1 MTTAASKV
9 AIVTG
14 AAQGLGAVMSGA
26 LAEAGILVAGMD
38 VNREG
43 LERTAAALNERANRR
58 AFLPIVGDVSQPAD
72 AARAL
77 AEAGAAFGRVDIL
90 VNNAGLG
97 PAYAKH
103 DMGRAGRPRFFEAN
117 PEGCRRTLE
126 VNSFGSFLMA
136 HTVAPPMMAN
146 GWGRIINVT
155 TSFQTMV
162 AEGFCVY
169 GPSKAALEASTVLWS
184 KELAGTG
191 VTVNILIP
199 GGAADTGHIDLEP
212 MRVKG
217 LLLPPRLLGPPL
229 VWLCGTESD
238 GWTGRR
244 FLARFW
250 DERLPTLEAAKGA
263 SSDAAWP
270 ELAAHSEAT
279 GG

>member
-1 MTTAASKV
+1 MPTTGKV

-14 AAQGLGAVMSGA
+14 SAQGLGATMSRA
-26 LAEAGILVAGMD
+26 LVEAGALVAGMD
-38 VNREG
+38 IARPGLDRLAAELNR
-43 LERTAAALNERANRR
+43 NERV
-58 AFLPIVGDVSQPAD
+58 FLPVVGDVTSPAD

-77 AEAGAAFGRVDIL
+77 ADAVAAFGRVDVL

-97 PAYAKH
+97 PAYAKY
-103 DMGRAGRPRFFEAN
+103 DMSRAGRPRFFEAN

-126 VNSFGSFLMA
+126 TNSFGPFLMA
-136 HTVAPPMMAN
+136 HTVAHHMMEK

-155 TSFQTMV
+155 TGFSTMV

-169 GPSKAALEASTVLWS
+169 GPSKAALEASTVLWA

-191 VTVNILIP
+191 VTANVLIP

-212 MRVKG
+212 MRLKG
-217 LLLPPRLLGPPL
+217 LLLPPKMLGPPL
-229 VWLCGTESD
+229 LWLASEASD

-244 FLARFW
+244 FLARLW
-250 DERLPTLEAAKGA
+250 DASLPL
-263 SSDAAWP
+263 DAAARRASNDAGWP
-270 ELAAHSEAT
+270 DLVAASEAS

>member
-1 MTTAASKV
+1 MPVTGKV

-14 AAQGLGAVMSGA
+14 AAQGLGAVMSSV
-26 LAEAGILVAGMD
+26 LAEAGALVSGMD
-38 VNREG
+38 IGREG
-43 LERTAAALNERANRR
+43 LDRLDTTLNRDARARV
-58 AFLPIVGDVSQPAD
+58 FLPIVGDVSSPAD
-72 AARAL
+72 SARAL
-77 AEAGAAFGRVDIL
+77 AETVAAFGRVDIL

-97 PAYAKH
+97 PAFAKH
-103 DMGRAGRPRFFEAN
+103 DMSRAGRPRFFEAN

-126 VNSFGSFLMA
+126 VNSFGPFLMA
-136 HTVAPPMMAN
+136 HTLARHMMGN

-169 GPSKAALEASTVLWS
+169 GPSKAALEASTALWA

-191 VTVNILIP
+191 VTANVLIP

-212 MRVKG
+212 MRLKG
-217 LLLPPRLLGPPL
+217 LLLPPRALGPPL
-229 VWLCGTESD
+229 VWLSGEGSD

-244 FLARFW
+244 FLARLW
-250 DERLPTLEAAKGA
+250 DERLGPDEAARRA

-270 ELAAHSEAT
+270 DLAAASEAS